1 MENMQIRPSQIIVM
15 LGFILYFPCFFSS
28 SRNRVCVSESQT
40 QFPVF
45 QFTIQIS
52 FQDGGYSM
60 SDYFSFKQF
69 LHLSCSE
76 FYRVFLWILD
86 LSYSA
91 LSWRFFCGNAISGS
105 LSFSNFIRYRLSE
118 CKQCCLRL

>member
-69 LHLSCSE
+69 LDLSCSE

-91 LSWRFFCGNAISGS
+91 LSWRLTWCFFSVEM
-105 LSFSNFIRYRLSE
+105 RYLDR
-118 CKQCCLRL
+118 